1 MSTAQATPSVASSTT
16 EMPYPVEVGSQ
27 QLTLPNSLEWIKM
40 LYEAA
45 GLLGRNVE
53 LTDDVLSKWFQYST
67 KVVPGAILK
76 TVQQL
81 SYPTPKGLQQISR
94 AKVEAIF
101 HKVYLAELEP
111 AEVLSHYS
119 YVELDQTRFAFAAV
133 QELIQAGKVFDS
145 EGQLTGLAKRDLK
158 KNCATVSSTAAEQAP
173 PLAATTPSISE
184 QRYLLAVLQ
193 EECKVRWPYTP
204 TSKSCVVT
212 AEQSPRIPKQR
223 TTFRALIQLTSL
235 NRTFESGWH
244 PIKKDAENAAAD
256 AALRFL
262 HTLKK

>member
-1 MSTAQATPSVASSTT
+1 MATAPPAAPTAAATS
-16 EMPYPVEVGSQ
+16 EMHYPVEVGSQ
-27 QLTLPNSLEWIKM
+27 QLTLPNSMEWIKM

-53 LTDDVLSKWFQYST
+53 LSEDVITKWFQYST
-67 KVVPGAILK
+67 KVVPGTILK

-81 SYPTPKGLQQISR
+81 SYPTPKGIQQITR
-94 AKVEAIF
+94 AKVETVF
-101 HKVYLAELEP
+101 HKVFLAELEP
-111 AEVLSHYS
+111 ADVLAHYS
-119 YVELDQTRFAFAAV
+119 YLELDQTRFAFAAV

-158 KNCATVSSTAAEQAP
+158 KNCAPSTAAEEKP
-173 PLAATTPSISE
+173 AASTETTPSISE

-193 EECKVRWPYTP
+193 EECKSRWPYTP

-212 AEQSPRIPKQR
+212 VEQSPKVPKVR
-223 TTFRALIQLTSL
+223 PTWRAVIQLTAI
-235 NRTFESGWH
+235 NRTFESGWL
-244 PIKKDAENAAAD
+244 PIKKDAETAAAD

-262 HTLKK
+262 HSYKK